1 MICHQDSHARRLSDG
16 VRGVAARGPFGGRNA
31 AVFPPL
37 VPIPP
42 IPLLA
47 NGGTGDAQTRAIHQR
62 CYYEGS
68 TMNYRPSASPREA
81 RARLQMFVL
90 F

>member
-1 MICHQDSHARRLSDG
+1 MICHQDSHARRLSYG

-37 VPIPP
+37 VP